1 MPETIYETESIK
13 VEKFDLG
20 GDPFYDITDE
30 DGDTARLYPEV
41 AVPVAQALLKTEGV
55 AQDAVLA
62 SEVSFN
68 EALFRLAAAHGKTVE
83 FRYAKGKGKVIETRT
98 LKPEAVN
105 QVGDHLTF
113 QGYDPDRDDVRAYR
127 LDRVKGEVTIR

>member
-1 MPETIYETESIK
+1 MPDTIYNSNDVEVTKYDKIYEFEQVSDGSLVDINANDAASI
-13 VEKFDLG
+13 
-20 GDPFYDITDE
+20 
-30 DGDTARLYPEV
+30 
-41 AVPVAQALLKTEGV
+41 AQAILKTEGV